1 MLRKEFVLTEL
12 KSRGIAFRVFDHP
25 PVMTADEAARIRE
38 AAGDR
43 GRHCKNLFLTPVRR
57 GRNEKFWL
65 LAVPIYARPDLKALG
80 KRVASAKFEL
90 GGEEQLAERLGV
102 KPGSVSPLALVY
114 PGAENLPLL
123 LDSRLGTEEFI
134 SFHPGVNT
142 STCVLEMGEFRKFL
156 STLSN
161 PVTWIDIPEQDT
173 RE

>member
-1 MLRKEFVLTEL
+1 MLEKEFVLRALEA
-12 KSRGIAFRVFDHP
+12 RGIAFRVFDHP
-25 PVMTADEAARIRE
+25 PVMTAEEAVRIRE

-65 LAVPIYARPDLKALG
+65 LVVPAFARPDLKALG
-80 KRVASAKFEL
+80 IRVASAKFEL
-90 GGEEQLAERLGV
+90 AGEGELAARLGL

-123 LDSRLGTEEFI
+123 LDRRLGEEAYI

-142 STCVLEMGEFRKFL
+142 ATCVLEMEEFRKFL

-161 PVTWIDIPEQDT
+161 PVTWIDLPEQGGT
-173 RE
+173 A